1 MSCLLAKV
9 EGAAIVWSIDTAWN
23 PEERYKPFTCGSS
36 QPRQLKI
43 PHRVSTSPMSK
54 RCCNGSVSMH
64 FFFGKLTLFSAILR
78 PCAMW
83 HVNVKLQQK
92 NFAPIEE
99 WKSTLWDADK
109 LVICKLR
116 LQHGTSQVH
125 AWLYLEGQVLWT
137 SWDSAGKIFQG
148 MLGEWRGDR
157 MVMHPLEG
165 H

>member
-1 MSCLLAKV
+1 MS
-9 EGAAIVWSIDTAWN
+9 
-23 PEERYKPFTCGSS
+23 EERYKPFTCGSC

-43 PHRVSTSPMSK
+43 PHRVSTSPISK
-54 RCCNGSVSMH
+54 RCCNAYGSVGIH

-83 HVNVKLQQK
+83 HVNVKLQQ

-116 LQHGTSQVH
+116 LQHGTSQCMPDFTWK
-125 AWLYLEGQVLWT
+125 AKFCG
-137 SWDSAGKIFQG
+137 
-148 MLGEWRGDR
+148 
-157 MVMHPLEG
+157 PLETVQG
-165 H
+165 RYFKGC